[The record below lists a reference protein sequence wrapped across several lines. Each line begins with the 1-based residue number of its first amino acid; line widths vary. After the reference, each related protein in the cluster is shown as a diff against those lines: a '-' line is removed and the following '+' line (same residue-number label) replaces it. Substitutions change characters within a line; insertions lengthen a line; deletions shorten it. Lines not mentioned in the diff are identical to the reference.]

1 MDHKKIAREVLDAIG
16 GQENVSAAAHCATR
30 LRLVLQDESVVD
42 QSALDNMDVVKGT
55 FSTGGQFQIILGS
68 GTVNE
73 VYKHLAEM
81 SGQTEMS
88 TSDVKDVAYEETKSD
103 SAIRQNAVRHFRSD
117 YSSDCSWR
125 FINGDKQYLNSSRP
139 VY

>member
-1 MDHKKIAREVLDAIG
+1 MDHKKIAREVLNAIG

-30 LRLVLQDESVVD
+30 LRLVLNDESAVD
-42 QSALDNMDVVKGT
+42 QSALENMDVVKGT

-88 TSDVKDVAYEETKSD
+88 TSDVKNVATK
-103 SAIRQNAVRHFRSD
+103 
-117 YSSDCSWR
+117 
-125 FINGDKQYLNSSRP
+125 KLNP
-139 VY
+139 IQQF